1 MTLHQRKLKPFDS
14 EISCLKNPEKLLW
27 EDYGVIKAE
36 EAQFDENLRPLKV
49 TFQDTQYLKEKDSI
63 II

>member
-14 EISCLKNPEKLLW
+14 EISCLKKPEKVLW

-36 EAQFDENLRPLKV
+36 EAQFDENLSP
-49 TFQDTQYLKEKDSI
+49 
-63 II
+63 